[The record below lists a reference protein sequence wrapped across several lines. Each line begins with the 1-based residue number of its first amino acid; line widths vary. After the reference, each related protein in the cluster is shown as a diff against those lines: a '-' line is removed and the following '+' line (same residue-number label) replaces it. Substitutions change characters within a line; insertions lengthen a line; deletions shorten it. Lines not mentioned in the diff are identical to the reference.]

1 MVVVIVTVIVVVV
14 SAAAAAAEEAKAD
27 HVVKRRD
34 VAVVGVGAAVEQLQ
48 CQLDVSVLNG
58 VVERS
63 PVDAE
68 PFVIHVATWSEWG

>member
-1 MVVVIVTVIVVVV
+1 MVVVIVA
-14 SAAAAAAEEAKAD
+14 SAAAATEEAEAD
-27 HVVKRRD
+27 HVVERRD

-48 CQLDVSVLNG
+48 GQLDVSVLNG